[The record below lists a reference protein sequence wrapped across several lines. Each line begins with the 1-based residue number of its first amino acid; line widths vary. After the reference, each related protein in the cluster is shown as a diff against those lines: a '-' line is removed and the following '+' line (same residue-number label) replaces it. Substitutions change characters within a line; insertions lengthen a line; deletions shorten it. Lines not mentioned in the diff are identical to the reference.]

1 MAETFDCKYTEVS
14 AALNAN
20 IDELLVGTLTQIR
33 LHMRIPFTTIS
44 FPGKE
49 KRSANQKEKDKPK
62 PQTGARGF
70 FAKLFRRSRR
80 KKKPCENLYT
90 L

>member
-1 MAETFDCKYTEVS
+1 MAETYDCKYTETS
-14 AALNAN
+14 AALNHYV
-20 IDELLVGTLTQIR
+20 DELLVGILTQIR

-49 KRSANQKEKDKPK
+49 PRPDDPKERRRSMKGP
-62 PQTGARGF
+62 RGF
-70 FAKLFRRSRR
+70 LSRLFKRGSR
-80 KKKPCENLYT
+80 KKMKPCENLYA